1 MASMLD
7 MDRQMVKMEVRTKC
21 MMKSL
26 MIISMVAFPTV
37 ASAQY
42 HSLSGGPVTDIPAF
56 SWENPGWS
64 QGSTAFNASPHQLP
78 TATTPTMVQSFAPD
92 SRGGSVG
99 GGSIPPSRLNNDFG
113 NMD

>member
-1 MASMLD
+1 
-7 MDRQMVKMEVRTKC
+7 
-21 MMKSL
+21 MKYL
-26 MIISMVAFPTV
+26 ILILTVVFPTE

-42 HSLSGGPVTDIPAF
+42 HSLSGGPVTDIPAY

-64 QGSTAFNASPHQLP
+64 QGSTAFNASQHQLP
-78 TATTPTMVQSFAPD
+78 TASSTPMAQSYAPD

-99 GGSIPPSRLNNDFG
+99 GGSIPASRLQNDFG

>member
-1 MASMLD
+1 
-7 MDRQMVKMEVRTKC
+7 
-21 MMKSL
+21 MMKYL

-56 SWENPGWS
+56 SWQNPGWS
-64 QGSTAFNASPHQLP
+64 EGSTAFNASHHQLP
-78 TATTPTMVQSFAPD
+78 TATTPTMAP
-92 SRGGSVG
+92 SYSPG
-99 GGSIPPSRLNNDFG
+99 GGGGASSPSGAFHMNNDFG

>member
-1 MASMLD
+1 
-7 MDRQMVKMEVRTKC
+7 
-21 MMKSL
+21 MMKYL
-26 MIISMVAFPTV
+26 TIISMVAFPTV

-42 HSLSGGPVTDIPAF
+42 HSLSGPPVTDIPAF

-64 QGSTAFNASPHQLP
+64 QGSTEFNASHHQLP
-78 TATTPTMVQSFAPD
+78 TASATPMAQSYAPD

-99 GGSIPPSRLNNDFG
+99 GGSIAPSRLQNDFG

>member
-1 MASMLD
+1 
-7 MDRQMVKMEVRTKC
+7 
-21 MMKSL
+21 MMKYLILIL
-26 MIISMVAFPTV
+26 MAAYPTV

-64 QGSTAFNASPHQLP
+64 EGSTSFNASHHQLP
-78 TATTPTMVQSFAPD
+78 TASTQPMAQSYAPD

-99 GGSIPPSRLNNDFG
+99 GGSIPASRLNNDFG

>member
-1 MASMLD
+1 
-7 MDRQMVKMEVRTKC
+7 
-21 MMKSL
+21 MMKYL
-26 MIISMVAFPTV
+26 TIISMVVFPTV

-42 HSLSGGPVTDIPAF
+42 HSLSGGPVTDIPAY

-78 TATTPTMVQSFAPD
+78 TASAPTMVQSFAPD

>member
-42 HSLSGGPVTDIPAF
+42 HSLSGGPVTDIPVY

-78 TATTPTMVQSFAPD
+78 TASSPTMVQSFAPD

-99 GGSIPPSRLNNDFG
+99 GGSIPASRLNNDFG